1 MGNTCCKESKVDAV
15 ESVKVQSY
23 KPIEGKVDIVSILTI
38 SLKLPRNRPVDKN
51 NLFVRWISKPVCK
64 SLPAVKPVDHY

>member
-23 KPIEGKVDIVSILTI
+23 KPIEGKVDIVSILSI
-38 SLKLPRNRPVDKN
+38 SLKLLGNRLNDKD
-51 NLFVRWISKPVCK
+51 NLFVR
-64 SLPAVKPVDHY
+64 